1 MQADTSEQ
9 SSRQPASLGRPLR
22 GPGGSRIAHRIVSC
36 IVGRTVGR
44 AAGRTVGRTVGCNAG
59 RPVGCPVG
67 CVVHRIV
74 YRGSGVIK
82 TLDGILQA
90 LDHDLVEGRVVGDS
104 FLFQAA
110 DDLARDPECLARIGR
125 ILVLDLKHTHLF

>member
-9 SSRQPASLGRPLR
+9 SSRQPASLGRPLS
-22 GPGGSRIAHRIVSC
+22 GPGGSCIAHRNVSC
-36 IVGRTVGR
+36 TVGRTVGR
-44 AAGRTVGRTVGCNAG
+44 AAGRNAGRTAG

-74 YRGSGVIK
+74 YCGSGVIK